1 MISLKQLLDL
11 REDLVTD
18 KTFTDFAEKRMGGAA
33 KISSDAKEKGGFAI
47 LTYHHFVVKLPY
59 YEKAKAG
66 KIDLDQMKVEYKELL
81 DKLYSATKG
90 EMNIGQI
97 EFQELVG
104 KIEVLGELIIK
115 EEGK

>member
-11 REDLVTD
+11 REELVTD
-18 KTFTDFAEKRMGGAA
+18 KTFTDFADKRMGGAA

-66 KIDLDQMKVEYKELL
+66 KIDLDQ
-81 DKLYSATKG
+81 
-90 EMNIGQI
+90 IR
-97 EFQELVG
+97 
-104 KIEVLGELIIK
+104 
-115 EEGK
+115 